1 METVQLSHFTTTFF
15 LNLINLLG
23 IFAFA
28 VSGAMRGVRSQ
39 MDIFGIVVLGVV
51 TAVSGGILRD
61 LLIGAIPPEA
71 IANWHIMALAVLV
84 GVGVFFFHHLFDHL
98 RHPVL
103 LFDAAGLGV
112 FAATGAQKALTF
124 GLSPVMA
131 AVLGMISGIGG
142 GMVRDILTAQI
153 PVVLRAEIY
162 ASAALLGAAVTLVG
176 DYMHLPAI
184 ESTLAGASLTIILRM
199 MALYRHWSLPRPR

>member
-1 METVQLSHFTTTFF
+1 MQLTHSTTTFF

-28 VSGAMRGVRSQ
+28 ISGAMRGVRSQ

-71 IANWHIMALAVLV
+71 IANWHIMALAVLA

-112 FAATGAQKALTF
+112 FAATGVTKGF
-124 GLSPVMA
+124 
-131 AVLGMISGIGG
+131 
-142 GMVRDILTAQI
+142 DIWL
-153 PVVLRAEIY
+153 
-162 ASAALLGAAVTLVG
+162 
-176 DYMHLPAI
+176 
-184 ESTLAGASLTIILRM
+184 
-199 MALYRHWSLPRPR
+199 